1 MIGRRGRSRHHGIR
15 LRSPGHAG
23 PNEKRKLKEKN
34 GEHPLGDA
42 GQLILF
48 GLFLVI
54 WILDS
59 FILHRSTFLADRI
72 PLVIRL
78 IILGA
83 ALAAAFYLFKSGHVV
98 VSGEQRPTTVVS
110 SGAFRYV
117 RHPLYLGSILIY
129 FGFTV
134 STASLFCLGLL
145 VVIVVFYNFI
155 AGYEE
160 KLLEV
165 KFGEAYVA
173 YQKNTGRWVPCPGK
187 RDSQC
192 S

>member
-1 MIGRRGRSRHHGIR
+1 M
-15 LRSPGHAG
+15 
-23 PNEKRKLKEKN
+23 KEKK

-42 GQLILF
+42 GQFILF

-59 FILHRSTFLADRI
+59 FILQHSTFLANSI

-83 ALAAAFYLFKSGHVV
+83 AFAAAFYLFKSGHVV
-98 VSGEQRPTTVVS
+98 VSGDQRATEVLST
-110 SGAFRYV
+110 GAFRYV

-129 FGFTV
+129 FGMTV
-134 STASLFCLGLL
+134 STASLFCLALL
-145 VVIVVFYNFI
+145 VVIALFYNYI

-160 KLLEV
+160 KMLEA
-165 KFGEAYVA
+165 KLGQDYIAY
-173 YQKNTGRWVPCPGK
+173 KKKTGKWIPHLGTK
-187 RDSQC
+187 G
-192 S
+192 

>member
-1 MIGRRGRSRHHGIR
+1 M
-15 LRSPGHAG
+15 
-23 PNEKRKLKEKN
+23 KEKN

-42 GQLILF
+42 GQLTLF

-59 FILHRSTFLADRI
+59 FILQRSTFLANTI
-72 PLVIRL
+72 PLAIRL
-78 IILGA
+78 IILGL
-83 ALAAAFYLFKSGHVV
+83 ALITAFYLFKSGHVV

-129 FGFTV
+129 LGFTIF
-134 STASLFCLGLL
+134 TASLFCLGLL
-145 VVIVVFYNFI
+145 VVIVVFYNYI

-160 KLLEV
+160 ELLKV
-165 KFGEAYVA
+165 NFGEAYVA
-173 YQKNTGRWVPCPGK
+173 YQKDTGKWVPHLGK
-187 RDSQC
+187 KG
-192 S
+192 

>member
-1 MIGRRGRSRHHGIR
+1 M
-15 LRSPGHAG
+15 
-23 PNEKRKLKEKN
+23 KEKN

-59 FILHRSTFLADRI
+59 FILHRSTFLADSI
-72 PLVIRL
+72 PLAIRL
-78 IILGA
+78 IVLVA
-83 ALAAAFYLFKSGHVV
+83 ALVVAFYLFKSGHVV
-98 VSGEQRPTTVVS
+98 VSGDQRASKVLST
-110 SGAFRYV
+110 GAFRYV

-129 FGFTV
+129 FGMTV
-134 STASLFCLGLL
+134 SSASLFCLTLL
-145 VVIVVFYNFI
+145 VLIALFYNYI

-165 KFGEAYVA
+165 KLGQDYIA
-173 YQKNTGRWVPCPGK
+173 YQKKTGKWIPNFSKSR
-187 RDSQC
+187 
-192 S
+192 

>member
-1 MIGRRGRSRHHGIR
+1 MM
-15 LRSPGHAG
+15 
-23 PNEKRKLKEKN
+23 EKN

-48 GLFLVI
+48 GLFLVV

-59 FILHRSTFLADRI
+59 FFLQRSTFLADDI
-72 PLVIRL
+72 PLAIRL
-78 IILGA
+78 VLLGA
-83 ALAAAFYLFKSGHVV
+83 ALVAAGYLFKSGHEA
-98 VSGEQRPTTVVS
+98 VSGGQRPS
-110 SGAFRYV
+110 KIISGGAFRYV

-129 FGFTV
+129 FGLTMA
-134 STASLFCLGLL
+134 TASLFCSGLL
-145 VVIVVFYNFI
+145 LVIILFYNHI

-173 YQKNTGRWVPCPGK
+173 YRKKTGKWIPHFGK
-187 RDSQC
+187 QAWR
-192 S
+192 

>member
-1 MIGRRGRSRHHGIR
+1 M
-15 LRSPGHAG
+15 
-23 PNEKRKLKEKN
+23 KENN

-48 GLFLVI
+48 GLFVVI

-59 FILHRSTFLADRI
+59 FILHQSTFLTGII
-72 PLVIRL
+72 PLGIRL

-83 ALAAAFYLFKSGHVV
+83 ALACAFYLFKSGHVV
-98 VSGEQRPTTVVS
+98 VSGDQRATKVIS
-110 SGAFRYV
+110 NGAFRYV

-129 FGFTV
+129 FGMTV
-134 STASLFCLGLL
+134 STASLFCLILL
-145 VVIVVFYNFI
+145 VAIVVFYNYI
-155 AGYEE
+155 ANFEE

-173 YQKNTGRWVPCPGK
+173 YQKDTGKWVPHLGK
-187 RDSQC
+187 KG
-192 S
+192 

>member
-1 MIGRRGRSRHHGIR
+1 M
-15 LRSPGHAG
+15 
-23 PNEKRKLKEKN
+23 KEKK

-42 GQLILF
+42 GQFIFF

-59 FILHRSTFLADRI
+59 FILQHSTFLANNI

-83 ALAAAFYLFKSGHVV
+83 AFAAAFYLFKSGHVV
-98 VSGEQRPTTVVS
+98 VSGDQRATEVLST
-110 SGAFRYV
+110 GAFRYV

-129 FGFTV
+129 FGMTV
-134 STASLFCLGLL
+134 STASLFCLALL
-145 VVIVVFYNFI
+145 VLIALFYNYI

-165 KFGEAYVA
+165 KLGQDYIAY
-173 YQKNTGRWVPCPGK
+173 KKKTGKWIPNFSKSR
-187 RDSQC
+187 
-192 S
+192 